1 MKETLHQ
8 AKENLRRISL
18 ISLGREKKI
27 PSPWNK
33 NWVQQNR
40 TENGLQKTKYI
51 VQFKTSRKAWKA
63 RLIKFPEV
71 DYEDR
76 GGRKEIKD

>member
-27 PSPWNK
+27 SSPWNK

-40 TENGLQKTKYI
+40 NRKWPPETKTYSNKK
-51 VQFKTSRKAWKA
+51 FKKSLEGKVDKI
-63 RLIKFPEV
+63 LPEV
-71 DYEDR
+71 DCEDR